1 MPGSTWPAPSRR
13 VRVRAG
19 EFAGHTLPA
28 RRVAPGASGAGRGTT
43 GERSDTMLRITE
55 VRVSLRDDAK
65 LKAFASITIEDCFV
79 IRGLKVIE
87 GNNNR
92 MFVAMPSRKR
102 PDGKHQDLAHPIKK
116 EMRQMIE
123 DVVIGEYMK
132 EKSRGSKPTV
142 LDESELFAE

>member
-1 MPGSTWPAPSRR
+1 
-13 VRVRAG
+13 
-19 EFAGHTLPA
+19 
-28 RRVAPGASGAGRGTT
+28 
-43 GERSDTMLRITE
+43 MLSITE

-123 DVVIGEYMK
+123 DVVIGEYHK
-132 EKSRGSKPTV
+132 EKSRGARPQV
-142 LDESELFAE
+142 LHETELFAE

>member
-1 MPGSTWPAPSRR
+1 
-13 VRVRAG
+13 
-19 EFAGHTLPA
+19 
-28 RRVAPGASGAGRGTT
+28 
-43 GERSDTMLRITE
+43 MLRITE

-116 EMRQMIE
+116 EMRQLIE
-123 DVVIGEYMK
+123 DVVIGEYTR
-132 EKSRGSKPTV
+132 ERDRGARPHV

>member
-1 MPGSTWPAPSRR
+1 
-13 VRVRAG
+13 
-19 EFAGHTLPA
+19 
-28 RRVAPGASGAGRGTT
+28 
-43 GERSDTMLRITE
+43 MLRITE
-55 VRVSLRDDAK
+55 VRVSLRDDSK
-65 LKAFASITIEDCFV
+65 LKAFASITLEDCFV

-123 DVVIGEYMK
+123 DVVIGEYRK
-132 EKSRGSKPTV
+132 EKARGGQAQV
-142 LDESELFAE
+142 LDPSETEMIAD